1 MRRVLKFLAPYWWQ
15 ILLVIAFTYG
25 EVWTTLELPSVM
37 SDIVNK
43 GIITGDMDYIYQRGW
58 FMVIITALG
67 SLSAI
72 IAGFFASRVG
82 TGFGRDLRAGVYK
95 KVEGFGLAEMRR
107 FSTSSLITRST
118 NDVEQIQQ
126 VAFFI
131 MRIAVRAPLMAIGA
145 ILSAFRTAPSMTW
158 IMVLSVITLLVLVI
172 SVFMIAMPKFQLQ
185 QKLVDAL
192 NQVSRENLTG
202 LRVIRAFNNEKIE
215 KQKFNEVNRDIT
227 KTGLFINRITN
238 ILEPGMTMIISFTT
252 LAVVWI
258 GAGMVMDDKLEIGN
272 MMAFMQYSLQVITSF
287 LMLVIIMVMV
297 PRAHVSVERISEI
310 LETDNS
316 VREPKNPQK
325 PDESKRGLV
334 EFKHVTFTYPDAE
347 SPVLNDIDF
356 VTKPGETTAII
367 GSTGSGKSTVAN
379 LISRLYDVTAG
390 QVRLDGVDLRSL
402 SHRDIAK
409 IVGFVPQKAVLFSGT
424 IASNIKYARAD
435 ITDEAMRRAADIAQ
449 ADFVK
454 DLPDGY
460 RAHVARSG
468 SNFSGGQKQ
477 RLAIARAIAKDPEVL
492 VFDDSFSAL
501 DYRTDARLRSELAKR
516 ESDKTIII
524 ITQRIS
530 TIREANQIIVLNDGG
545 VAGKGTHYELL
556 KSCEVYR
563 EIAESQFSEEEMAGE
578 LKLAG
583 VSADNA
589 SDASNTGEVKY
600 A

>member
-1 MRRVLKFLAPYWWQ
+1 MKRVFKFLAPYWWQ
-15 ILLVIAFTYG
+15 ILLVVTFTYG

-58 FMVIITALG
+58 FMVAITALG
-67 SLSAI
+67 SISAI

-82 TGFGRDLRAGVYK
+82 TGFGHDLRAGVYK

-107 FSTSSLITRST
+107 FNTSSLITRST

-126 VAFFI
+126 VTFFVL
-131 MRIAVRAPLMAIGA
+131 RIAVRAPLMAIGA
-145 ILSAFRTAPSMTW
+145 VFSAFHTAPSMTW
-158 IMVLSVITLLVLVI
+158 IMVLSVITLLVLVGA
-172 SVFMIAMPKFQLQ
+172 VFAIVMPKFQLQ

-202 LRVIRAFNNEKIE
+202 LRVIRAFNNEKLE
-215 KQKFNEVNRDIT
+215 KQKFNKVNRDIT

-297 PRAHVSVERISEI
+297 PRAHVSVERIGEI
-310 LETDNS
+310 LTTENS
-316 VREPKNPQK
+316 VREPDSPKR
-325 PDESKRGLV
+325 PDESKSGLV

-356 VTKPGETTAII
+356 VARPGETTAII

-379 LISRLYDVTAG
+379 LIPRLYDVTAG
-390 QVRLDGVDLRSL
+390 QIRLDGVDIRQL

-424 IASNIKYARAD
+424 IASNIKYASSD
-435 ITDEAMRRAADIAQ
+435 ISDEAMSRAANIAQ
-449 ADFVK
+449 ADFIK
-454 DLPDGY
+454 NLPEGY
-460 RAHVARSG
+460 KAHVARGG

-501 DYRTDARLRSELAKR
+501 DYQTDAKLRHELAQN
-516 ESDKTIII
+516 ESDKTIVIVA
-524 ITQRIS
+524 QRIS
-530 TIREANQIIVLNDGG
+530 TIREADQIIVLNDGG
-545 VAGKGTHYELL
+545 IAGIGKHYDLL
-556 KSCEVYR
+556 KSCDVYR
-563 EIAESQFSEEEMAGE
+563 EIAESQFSDEEMKKE
-578 LKLAG
+578 LELAG
-583 VSADNA
+583 VNDGGA
-589 SDASNTGEVKY
+589 SSKTAGKVKY